1 MSKDI
6 PHKCKKE
13 TGVVTLPS
21 YNAEYNRKKIDGTI
35 KGANYNVEVYN
46 L

>member
-6 PHKCKKE
+6 PYKCKKE
-13 TGVVTLPS
+13 TGVVTLLS
-21 YNAEYNRKKIDGTI
+21 DNAEYNRKKNNGTI
-35 KGANYNVEVYN
+35 KRASYNVEVYN